1 MKAPQAP
8 IHDQRGA
15 SRQPLH
21 QRHARRLDRQ
31 TPYLGFSRGGAGGLP
46 EGSLANP
53 IERSCCSVMSGT
65 VSARRDTASR

>member
-31 TPYLGFSRGGAGGLP
+31 TPYLGFLGAALGACP

-53 IERSCCSVMSGT
+53 IERSCRSVMSGT

>member
-46 EGSLANP
+46 RGLSSEPHRAVLPLSDEWHGLGAAGH
-53 IERSCCSVMSGT
+53 R
-65 VSARRDTASR
+65 